1 MDARHKLLE
10 LLHGASE
17 AMTVNSICNLGIPDI
32 LHRAGA
38 STFMSVEDI
47 AKQLPSEHVN
57 TSFLA
62 RVLDACVAFGVLAG
76 ERDGTLRADGRA
88 SKRYGLNEMSSLLV
102 TDENP
107 GSMAPLVRFG
117 MHPVT
122 QAPWHYLSH
131 AVLTGA
137 HPFTIAHG
145 KVLTRI
151 NSTIIL
157 TKSFVISCL
166 GMLCRH
172 EELY

>member
-1 MDARHKLLE
+1 MDARHKLMVLV
-10 LLHGASE
+10 HGAGD
-17 AMTVNSICNLGIPDI
+17 AMTVHSICKLGIPDI

-38 STFMSVEDI
+38 STFMSVEEI

-107 GSMAPLVRFG
+107 GSMAPFVSFG

-122 QAPWHYLSH
+122 QASWRYLSD

-137 HPFTIAHG
+137 YPFTIAHG

-157 TKSFVISCL
+157 TKSFGIRCL
-166 GMLCRH
+166 GMLWRH

>member
-1 MDARHKLLE
+1 MDALLG
-10 LLHGASE
+10 LVHGAGD
-17 AMTVNSICNLGIPDI
+17 AMTVHSICKLGIPDI

-38 STFMSVEDI
+38 DSFLSVEDI

-76 ERDGTLRADGRA
+76 EMDGTLRADGRA

-107 GSMAPLVRFG
+107 GSMAPLVRLG

-122 QAPWHYLSH
+122 QAPWHYLSN
-131 AVLTGA
+131 AVLTGDY
-137 HPFTIAHG
+137 PFTIAHG
-145 KVLTRI
+145 KVPTRI

-157 TKSFVISCL
+157 TKSIGISCL
-166 GMLCRH
+166 GMICRH
-172 EELY
+172 EEF